1 MKAYLQGREDAN
13 HTTKHGATTIELLNM
28 DEFLRILKKKSII
41 LYQETTLKD

>member
-28 DEFLRILKKKSII
+28 DEFLRILKKKKHH
-41 LYQETTLKD
+41 TLSRNNA